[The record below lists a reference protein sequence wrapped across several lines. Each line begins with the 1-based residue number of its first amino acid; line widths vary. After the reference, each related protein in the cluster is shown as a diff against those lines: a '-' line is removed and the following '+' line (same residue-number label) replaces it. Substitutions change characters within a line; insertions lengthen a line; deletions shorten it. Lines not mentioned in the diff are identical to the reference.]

1 MVRALAH
8 LSAAGSRPV
17 GRILRPHAP
26 GTAAALK
33 STPVHVI
40 VMVSARSVG
49 LMSRSTRVS
58 ERERAV
64 RDRED
69 PCVLRACCKHH
80 SRDMHPGR
88 WRTQRETM

>member
-8 LSAAGSRPV
+8 LSAAGSRLLDW
-17 GRILRPHAP
+17 ILPPPSRE
-26 GTAAALK
+26 TAAALE

-40 VMVSARSVG
+40 VMVSARSIG

-80 SRDMHPGR
+80 SRDRQPGR
-88 WRTQRETM
+88 WRTQREGM

>member
-26 GTAAALK
+26 GTAAALE

-40 VMVSARSVG
+40 VMVSARSIG

-64 RDRED
+64 RDRAAS
-69 PCVLRACCKHH
+69 CVLRAYIKHH
-80 SRDMHPGR
+80 SRDRQPGW
-88 WRTQRETM
+88 WRMQREGM